1 MGTMLLMAI
10 NRDRPGE
17 QERIAT
23 VVGVLGVTGTCAE
36 LELLAAVN
44 RVIGELREA
53 GSFGGMP
60 EPVWERLEP
69 GDLRDLLERLERD
82 REVERLAG
90 ARWRR
95 PAHLLA
101 RDDQRF
107 QELRDA
113 VLAWWKTDPR
123 SRDGVRQTEAGTLE
137 AGRKSSSTG
146 SGEVPGPLET

>member
-1 MGTMLLMAI
+1 MGIVSLMAF

-23 VVGVLGVTGTCAE
+23 VVGVLGVIGTCAE

-44 RVIGELREA
+44 NVIGELREA
-53 GSFGGMP
+53 SSFGGMP
-60 EPVWERLEP
+60 EAVWERWEP
-69 GDLRDLLERLERD
+69 GDLRDLLERLERY
-82 REVERLAG
+82 REVERVAG

-101 RDDQRF
+101 GDDQRF

-123 SRDGVRQTEAGTLE
+123 SHDGVSQTEAGTPE
-137 AGRKSSSTG
+137 AERESSSTG
-146 SGEVPGPLET
+146 WAKSEGT